1 LLTGSSLTMENKR
14 ISEDINLFHQAINNP
29 LSLSESDLLSLIAKF
44 PYAQS
49 LRFAYERHLYL
60 LNREVHNISST
71 LLYAANPNWLYE
83 YLHKAAPVEWID
95 EVESADDYIAFEDT
109 VEEED
114 IVEDEDI
121 DIVEDDQLVVGTN
134 EDKGKEELDALIQ
147 SGVAHDFFRLEKSD
161 LDQEND
167 GTEPYILELSSV
179 SVIESVENPISVTKE
194 QDEERVSVY
203 DDELMPYSFLW
214 WLHKTRLDH
223 AETYQPFLKAPVY
236 HAQPAEQ
243 HVTRFKQ
250 KIDAQV
256 LDQQIRE
263 NIFHLQSPEVKLS
276 EEFKNTVPFQVEKKN
291 TDHLIERFIKED
303 PQIKPPPADKINLE
317 NKARKS
323 SEDQYSLVTETLAR
337 IYIEQGLYPK
347 AIEVYKKL
355 VLKYPEKN
363 AYFASEILNLEKK
376 LT

>member
-1 LLTGSSLTMENKR
+1 MENRR
-14 ISEDINLFHQAINNP
+14 ISDNINLFHQAINNP

-83 YLHKAAPVEWID
+83 YLHKAVPVEPSI
-95 EVESADDYIAFEDT
+95 EVESDDYIAFEDT
-109 VEEED
+109 IDTVQED
-114 IVEDEDI
+114 SNI
-121 DIVEDDQLVVGTN
+121 DLDN
-134 EDKGKEELDALIQ
+134 GKEELNALIQ
-147 SGVAHDFFRLEKSD
+147 SGVAHDFFRLEKTD
-161 LDQEND
+161 D
-167 GTEPYILELSSV
+167 ILEEIKDDISDETRLP
-179 SVIESVENPISVTKE
+179 VETISVVGPVDKE
-194 QDEERVSVY
+194 VSDEERISVY

-214 WLHKTRLDH
+214 WLHKTRLEH
-223 AETYQPFLKAPVY
+223 ADTYQPFLKAPNY
-236 HAQPAEQ
+236 HAHSAEQ

-250 KIDAQV
+250 TIDAQV
-256 LDQQIRE
+256 LDQQIKE

>member
-1 LLTGSSLTMENKR
+1 MENKR

-29 LSLSESDLLSLIAKF
+29 LSLSEADLLSLIVKF

-60 LNREVHNISST
+60 LNKEVHNISST

-83 YLHKAAPVEWID
+83 YLHKAVPAELPV
-95 EVESADDYIAFEDT
+95 EVESDDYIVLEDT
-109 VEEED
+109 IDDHQEED
-114 IVEDEDI
+114 LNVDHDA
-121 DIVEDDQLVVGTN
+121 GN
-134 EDKGKEELDALIQ
+134 EELNALIQ
-147 SGVAHDFFRLEKSD
+147 SGVAHDFFRLEKTDDIFEEISAEPILSRVEDNEIGD
-161 LDQEND
+161 LNKKIAE
-167 GTEPYILELSSV
+167 
-179 SVIESVENPISVTKE
+179 
-194 QDEERVSVY
+194 EERISVY

-214 WLHKTRLDH
+214 WLHKTRLEH
-223 AETYQPFLKAPVY
+223 ADTYQPFLKAPNY
-236 HAQPAEQ
+236 HTHSTEQ
-243 HVTRFKQ
+243 RVDRFKQ
-250 KIDAQV
+250 TIDAQV
-256 LDQQIRE
+256 LDQQIKE

-337 IYIEQGLYPK
+337 IYIEQGLYLK

>member
-1 LLTGSSLTMENKR
+1 MENRR
-14 ISEDINLFHQAINNP
+14 ISDDINLFHQAINNP
-29 LSLSESDLLSLIAKF
+29 LSLSESDLLSLIARF

-83 YLHKAAPVEWID
+83 FLHKAAPIELPT
-95 EVESADDYIAFEDT
+95 EVESDDYIAFEDT
-109 VEEED
+109 T
-114 IVEDEDI
+114 
-121 DIVEDDQLVVGTN
+121 DDVQQDLDTDLDN
-134 EDKGKEELDALIQ
+134 GKEELNALIQ
-147 SGVAHDFFRLEKSD
+147 SGVAHDFFRLEKTD
-161 LDQEND
+161 D
-167 GTEPYILELSSV
+167 ILEEIKDDSVAPILSAEATVIIDTLDEKV
-179 SVIESVENPISVTKE
+179 SE
-194 QDEERVSVY
+194 EERISVY
-203 DDELMPYSFLW
+203 DDELLPYSFLW
-214 WLHKTRLDH
+214 WLHKTRLEH
-223 AETYQPFLKAPVY
+223 ADTYQPFLKAPNY
-236 HAQPAEQ
+236 HANSAEQ

-250 KIDAQV
+250 TIDAQV
-256 LDQQIRE
+256 LDQQIKE

-291 TDHLIERFIKED
+291 TDHLIERFIKDD

>member
-1 LLTGSSLTMENKR
+1 MENKR
-14 ISEDINLFHQAINNP
+14 NLDDTNLFHQAINNP
-29 LSLSESDLLSLIAKF
+29 LSVSESELLSLITKF
-44 PYAQS
+44 PYVQS

-60 LNREVHNISST
+60 TDQKVHHISST

-83 YLHKAAPVEWID
+83 YLHKAIPVD
-95 EVESADDYIAFEDT
+95 EDSEKVVSGSY
-109 VEEED
+109 VS
-114 IVEDEDI
+114 DEDI
-121 DIVEDDQLVVGTN
+121 NSEQIDEIQVVAEDNVDIE
-134 EDKGKEELDALIQ
+134 KEELNALIE
-147 SGVAHDFFRLEKSD
+147 SNVAYDFFRLEKESPSIN
-161 LDQEND
+161 ESIE
-167 GTEPYILELSSV
+167 EPTILEV
-179 SVIESVENPISVTKE
+179 PIDTVTLNEKGKG
-194 QDEERVSVY
+194 EERISIY

-214 WLHKTRLDH
+214 WLHKTRLEH
-223 AETYQPFLKAPVY
+223 AETYQPFVKAPVY
-236 HAQPAEQ
+236 RPEVADQDIN
-243 HVTRFKQ
+243 RFKQ
-250 KIDAQV
+250 NIDAQV

-263 NIFHLQSPEVKLS
+263 NIFHLQPPEAKLS
-276 EEFKNTVPFQVEKKN
+276 DEYKHTVPFQVEKKN
-291 TDHLIERFIKED
+291 TDHLIEKFIKED
-303 PQIKPPPADKINLE
+303 PQIKPPAADKINIE

>member
-1 LLTGSSLTMENKR
+1 MENRR
-14 ISEDINLFHQAINNP
+14 ISDDINLFHQAINNP

-83 YLHKAAPVEWID
+83 YLHKAVPVELPI
-95 EVESADDYIAFEDT
+95 EVESDDYIAFEDT
-109 VEEED
+109 IDDVQED
-114 IVEDEDI
+114 STADLDN
-121 DIVEDDQLVVGTN
+121 GR
-134 EDKGKEELDALIQ
+134 EELNALIQ
-147 SGVAHDFFRLEKSD
+147 SGVAHDFFRLEK
-161 LDQEND
+161 ND
-167 GTEPYILELSSV
+167 DILEEIKDDIS
-179 SVIESVENPISVTKE
+179 IEPMLSVESTFVIGPV
-194 QDEERVSVY
+194 DEEVREEERISVY

-214 WLHKTRLDH
+214 WLHKTRLEH
-223 AETYQPFLKAPVY
+223 ADTYQPFLKAPNY
-236 HAQPAEQ
+236 HAHSAEQ

-250 KIDAQV
+250 TIDAQV
-256 LDQQIRE
+256 LDQQIKE

>member
-1 LLTGSSLTMENKR
+1 MENRR
-14 ISEDINLFHQAINNP
+14 ISDDINLFHQAINNP

-83 YLHKAAPVEWID
+83 YLHKAVPVELPI
-95 EVESADDYIAFEDT
+95 EVESDDYIAFEDT
-109 VEEED
+109 IDDIQED
-114 IVEDEDI
+114 STADLDN
-121 DIVEDDQLVVGTN
+121 GR
-134 EDKGKEELDALIQ
+134 EELNALIQ
-147 SGVAHDFFRLEKSD
+147 SGVAHDFFRLEKTD
-161 LDQEND
+161 D
-167 GTEPYILELSSV
+167 ILEEIKDDISNEPML
-179 SVIESVENPISVTKE
+179 SVESTFVIGPV
-194 QDEERVSVY
+194 DEEVREEERISVY

-214 WLHKTRLDH
+214 WLHKTRLEH
-223 AETYQPFLKAPVY
+223 ADTYQPFLKAPNY
-236 HAQPAEQ
+236 HAHSAEQ

-250 KIDAQV
+250 TIDAQV
-256 LDQQIRE
+256 LDQQIKE

>member
-1 LLTGSSLTMENKR
+1 MENRR
-14 ISEDINLFHQAINNP
+14 ISDDINLFHQAINNP

-83 YLHKAAPVEWID
+83 YLHKAVPVELPI
-95 EVESADDYIAFEDT
+95 EVESDDYIAFEDT
-109 VEEED
+109 IDDVQED
-114 IVEDEDI
+114 STADLDN
-121 DIVEDDQLVVGTN
+121 GR
-134 EDKGKEELDALIQ
+134 EELNALIQ
-147 SGVAHDFFRLEKSD
+147 SGVAHDFFRLEKTD
-161 LDQEND
+161 D
-167 GTEPYILELSSV
+167 ILEKIKDDIS
-179 SVIESVENPISVTKE
+179 IEPMLSVESTFVIGPV
-194 QDEERVSVY
+194 DEEVREEERISVY

-214 WLHKTRLDH
+214 WLHKTRLEH
-223 AETYQPFLKAPVY
+223 ADTYQPFLKAPNY
-236 HAQPAEQ
+236 HAHSAEQ

-250 KIDAQV
+250 TIDAQV
-256 LDQQIRE
+256 LDQQIKE

>member
-1 LLTGSSLTMENKR
+1 MENKR

-29 LSLSESDLLSLIAKF
+29 LLLSESDLLSLIAKF

-83 YLHKAAPVEWID
+83 YLHKAAPAEMVD
-95 EVESADDYIAFEDT
+95 EIESVDDYIAFEDT
-109 VEEED
+109 VED
-114 IVEDEDI
+114 VL
-121 DIVEDDQLVVGTN
+121 DDQLVVDVYEEAEK
-134 EDKGKEELDALIQ
+134 EDTGKEELDALIQ
-147 SGVAHDFFRLEKSD
+147 SGVAHDFFRLENSD
-161 LDQEND
+161 VDRED
-167 GTEPYILELSSV
+167 DTDEVEVVEVATV
-179 SVIESVENPISVTKE
+179 SVIDPEERLLSGAEEK
-194 QDEERVSVY
+194 DEERVSVY

-223 AETYQPFLKAPVY
+223 AETYQPFLKPPVY
-236 HAQPAEQ
+236 QGQPAEQ
-243 HVTRFKQ
+243 QVTRFKQ

-276 EEFKNTVPFQVEKKN
+276 EEFKNTVPFQVGKKN

>member
-1 LLTGSSLTMENKR
+1 MENKR

-29 LSLSESDLLSLIAKF
+29 LTLSESDLLSLIAKF

-60 LNREVHNISST
+60 LNKEVHNISST

-83 YLHKAAPVEWID
+83 YLHKATPVEPTA
-95 EVESADDYIAFEDT
+95 EVAFEDDEYIDFEDT
-109 VEEED
+109 TDEEVELVDSGVDAED
-114 IVEDEDI
+114 
-121 DIVEDDQLVVGTN
+121 
-134 EDKGKEELDALIQ
+134 GKKELNALIQ
-147 SGVAHDFFRLEKSD
+147 SGVAHDFFRLEKVEPV
-161 LDQEND
+161 LEQESED
-167 GTEPYILELSSV
+167 VYPITETILPVETI
-179 SVIESVENPISVTKE
+179 IEKGE
-194 QDEERVSVY
+194 EERVSVY
-203 DDELMPYSFLW
+203 DDDLLPYSFLW
-214 WLHKTRLDH
+214 WLHKTRLEH
-223 AETYQPFLKAPVY
+223 AETYQPFLKPPIFRPEPV
-236 HAQPAEQ
+236 EQ
-243 HVTRFKQ
+243 DITRFKQ
-250 KIDAQV
+250 TIDSQL

>member
-1 LLTGSSLTMENKR
+1 MENRR
-14 ISEDINLFHQAINNP
+14 ISDDINLFHQAINNP

-83 YLHKAAPVEWID
+83 YLHKAVPVELPI
-95 EVESADDYIAFEDT
+95 EVESDDYVAFEDT
-109 VEEED
+109 IDDVQED
-114 IVEDEDI
+114 STADLDN
-121 DIVEDDQLVVGTN
+121 GR
-134 EDKGKEELDALIQ
+134 EELNALIQ
-147 SGVAHDFFRLEKSD
+147 SGVAHDFFRLEKTDDILEEIKDD
-161 LDQEND
+161 LS
-167 GTEPYILELSSV
+167 TEPML
-179 SVIESVENPISVTKE
+179 SVESTFVIRPVNEEVRE
-194 QDEERVSVY
+194 EERISVY

-214 WLHKTRLDH
+214 WLHKTRLEH
-223 AETYQPFLKAPVY
+223 ADTYQPFLKAPNY
-236 HAQPAEQ
+236 HAHSAEQ

-250 KIDAQV
+250 TIDAQV
-256 LDQQIRE
+256 LDQQIKE

>member
-1 LLTGSSLTMENKR
+1 MENRR
-14 ISEDINLFHQAINNP
+14 ISDDINLFHQAINNP

-83 YLHKAAPVEWID
+83 YLHKAVPVELPI
-95 EVESADDYIAFEDT
+95 EVESDDYVAFEDT
-109 VEEED
+109 IDDVQED
-114 IVEDEDI
+114 STADLDN
-121 DIVEDDQLVVGTN
+121 GR
-134 EDKGKEELDALIQ
+134 EELNALIQ
-147 SGVAHDFFRLEKSD
+147 SGVAHDFFRLEKTDDILEEIKDD
-161 LDQEND
+161 LS
-167 GTEPYILELSSV
+167 TEPML
-179 SVIESVENPISVTKE
+179 SVESAFVIRPV
-194 QDEERVSVY
+194 DEEVREEERISVY

-214 WLHKTRLDH
+214 WLHKTRLEH
-223 AETYQPFLKAPVY
+223 ADTYQPFLKAPNY
-236 HAQPAEQ
+236 HAHSAEQ

-250 KIDAQV
+250 TIDAQV
-256 LDQQIRE
+256 LDQQIKE